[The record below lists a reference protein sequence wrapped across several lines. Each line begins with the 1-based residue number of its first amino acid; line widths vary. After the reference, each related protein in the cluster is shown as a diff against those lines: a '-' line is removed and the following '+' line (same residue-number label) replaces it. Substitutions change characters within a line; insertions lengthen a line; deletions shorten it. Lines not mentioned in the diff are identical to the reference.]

1 MNDDNKE
8 GTFINCQTEIC
19 NKLLPRVREV
29 VYENLTSFKNP
40 NAKYPNSP
48 KCLKYQI
55 SFLCFQSS
63 RYPICHAPR
72 YQAIIGLET
81 ECTSCEQS
89 SQVYNKR

>member
-19 NKLLPRVREV
+19 NELLPRVREV

-55 SFLCFQSS
+55 SFFMFPVFKISYLSCSKV
-63 RYPICHAPR
+63 PR
-72 YQAIIGLET
+72 NRWVKNRV
-81 ECTSCEQS
+81 C
-89 SQVYNKR
+89 